1 MPTLPT
7 SIEQIIGNP
16 SHSNQ
21 TKKIKHIQIGREDI
35 KLSLF
40 ANDKILYTKALNSPH
55 KNH

>member
-7 SIEQIIGNP
+7 SIEQSIGNP

-21 TKKIKHIQIGREDI
+21 TKKIKHIQTGREDI